1 MARPLMPKA
10 TAVWLLDN
18 TALTFEQI
26 AEFCGMHLLEVQ
38 AIADGEV
45 AIGMQGLDPV
55 AAGELTKEEIDRCVA
70 DSSASLKPAEQKIPQ
85 PKARPKGARYTPL
98 SKRQVRPDGIAWLL
112 KNYPELSDGQ
122 ISKLVGTTK
131 PTINSVRDKT
141 HWNSPNIKPQ
151 NPVGLGLCSEP
162 DLEKAVTIARASAG
176 TVHAPAAVEE
186 PAQPEV
192 SPLAAMPPAATPL
205 PETPATP
212 LPETPAAALPETPA
226 APAAPAS
233 EEPAPAEEKTD

>member
-55 AAGELTKEEIDRCVA
+55 AAGELTKEEIERCAA
-70 DSSASLKPAEQKIPQ
+70 DPDAKLKPAEQKNPQ

-112 KNYPELSDGQ
+112 KHHPELSDAQ
-122 ISKLVGTTK
+122 ISKLLGTTK
-131 PTINSVRDKT
+131 NTINAVRDRS
-141 HWNSPNIKPQ
+141 HWNSSNIRARDPMD
-151 NPVGLGLCSEP
+151 LGLCSYA
-162 DLEKAVTIARASAG
+162 DYN
-176 TVHAPAAVEE
+176 AAVETARAKLKKE
-186 PAQPEV
+186 GKE
-192 SPLAAMPPAATPL
+192 L
-205 PETPATP
+205 
-212 LPETPAAALPETPA
+212 
-226 APAAPAS
+226 
-233 EEPAPAEEKTD
+233 EPAPKPTIDFGISSLVADFPGNSDN